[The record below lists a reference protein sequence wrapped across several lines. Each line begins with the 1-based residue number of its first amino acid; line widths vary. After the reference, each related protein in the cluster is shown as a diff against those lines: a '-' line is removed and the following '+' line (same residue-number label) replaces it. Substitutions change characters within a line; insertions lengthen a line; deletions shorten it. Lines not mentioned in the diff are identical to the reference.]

1 MGLMDDTREKILDRH
16 SCNVV
21 HPPPILGIM
30 KVINDNND
38 NDNKQTKIVD
48 MDEENQ
54 QKQYIFF
61 SKLAQFWYDNIIYST
76 SSFTTITINTNMVR
90 KNENT
95 HENTVDDTAG
105 DDTNE
110 KVNNHSMNENMD
122 NNNSMV
128 SFLEQCAVDH
138 MGWDDKKRDSDDNDR
153 KEQSKESIKR
163 VSSNESLEDKF
174 KMNHVSD
181 SNNGNKNND
190 MGLHVDAFG

>member
-1 MGLMDDTREKILDRH
+1 
-16 SCNVV
+16 
-21 HPPPILGIM
+21 
-30 KVINDNND
+30 
-38 NDNKQTKIVD
+38 

-61 SKLAQFWYDNIIYST
+61 SKFAQFWYDNIIYST
-76 SSFTTITINTNMVR
+76 SSFTINTNMLR

-95 HENTVDDTAG
+95 HENTVDNTAG
-105 DDTNE
+105 DYTNE

-181 SNNGNKNND
+181 SNNGDNDDNEINLDCEDDDNKNND
-190 MGLHVDAFG
+190 MCLHVDAFGRVKKY